1 MAMFKPQS
9 IDAYISDFP
18 AETQKVLKQVRSSV
32 KKAAPKAEETISY
45 GMPAFTLHG
54 SYLVYFAGYKNHIGF
69 YPAPIGIELFKK
81 ELSKYKSGKGSVQ
94 FPLDEPMPLALIT
107 KIVKYRVKEN
117 TEKAKLKKSTN
128 GKRNSQNL

>member
-1 MAMFKPQS
+1 FKTRSMAMFKPQS

-94 FPLDEPMPLALIT
+94 F
-107 KIVKYRVKEN
+107 
-117 TEKAKLKKSTN
+117 
-128 GKRNSQNL
+128 